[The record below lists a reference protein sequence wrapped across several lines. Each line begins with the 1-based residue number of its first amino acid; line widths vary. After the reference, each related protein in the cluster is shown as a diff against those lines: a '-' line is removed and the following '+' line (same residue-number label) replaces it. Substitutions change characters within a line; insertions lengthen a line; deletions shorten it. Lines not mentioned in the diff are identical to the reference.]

1 MADRRTSA
9 STIRVLLT
17 GAIDYA
23 GLFPPAALTMSE
35 AVAHYSDY
43 RRSADAWALGRF
55 VVASSRLREM
65 SEAMAAVDAGAE
77 PWSLSVLASA
87 GDDWPASERALGDC
101 AFVGAIEQ
109 RVRTPADIVVIPDAL
124 PKHVDVFYEIP
135 IDVDPK
141 PFIAAIARAGGSAK
155 ARTGGVTADAFPS
168 AADLS
173 RFIVTCVRAGVPFK
187 ATAGLH
193 HPLRASYRLTY
204 EPDSPRGEMFGFLN
218 VLLAAAFARGGAAG
232 TEISELLT
240 ERDPRAIRFDA
251 DGVAWRDHRVSASAL
266 AEARRTVALSFGS
279 CSFIEPMKELRELG
293 LL

>member
-1 MADRRTSA
+1 
-9 STIRVLLT
+9 
-17 GAIDYA
+17 
-23 GLFPPAALTMSE
+23 
-35 AVAHYSDY
+35 
-43 RRSADAWALGRF
+43 
-55 VVASSRLREM
+55 M